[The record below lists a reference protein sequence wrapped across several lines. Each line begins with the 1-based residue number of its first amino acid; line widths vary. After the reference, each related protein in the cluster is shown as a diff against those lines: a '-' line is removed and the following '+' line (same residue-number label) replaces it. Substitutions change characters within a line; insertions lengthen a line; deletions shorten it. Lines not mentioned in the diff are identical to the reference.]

1 MTERNSKIISI
12 VVLLIIFVFGA
23 ATVLKCKGDIIE
35 SLHAESFAEG
45 KSAIESSIQANVK
58 SKNNWINLNGLFQ
71 RAIGT
76 TLVEDS
82 GGTDVYR
89 LQNGQLMYNL
99 PRQDMTARADKL
111 EKLREHSNKNNADFM
126 YVQYPFK
133 IESDDQMPFGSKE
146 HANDNA
152 NDLLAMLE
160 ERNVPAFD
168 IRKEIKKAG
177 HEYSELFFNTD
188 HHWKPDTALWA
199 AGLIASEVEKIYD
212 LGISQEDI
220 EFFYDIDNYRID
232 TYEEWFLGSLGKR
245 TGAWYGG
252 VDDFDVITP
261 EFDTDYDFYAKSA
274 SGDLVREG
282 DFSDVMFRWDFITEK
297 NLFGVNT
304 YAGYL
309 GGDYRVTKIVN
320 NNCSNDL
327 KVLILKDSYSNAM
340 LPYLSMTIKDI
351 TALDL
356 RHYEDMSAFENISE
370 NDYDLVVVAYNPSA
384 FSDIQFDFDRISK

>member
-1 MTERNSKIISI
+1 MTGRNSKIVAIA
-12 VVLLIIFVFGA
+12 VLLIIFIFGA
-23 ATVLKCKGDIIE
+23 GTVLKCKGDMLK
-35 SLHAESFAEG
+35 SLQADSFAEG
-45 KSAIESSIQANVK
+45 KTMVENSIQNNIK

-71 RAIGT
+71 RAVGT
-76 TLVEDS
+76 TLVKDP

-89 LQNGQLMYNL
+89 LHNGQLMYNL
-99 PRQDMTARADKL
+99 PRQDMTSRADEL
-111 EKLREHSNKNNADFM
+111 ELLYKHTNKNGVDFM

-133 IESDDQMPFGSKE
+133 IESDDEMPFGSVE
-146 HANDNA
+146 NANDNA
-152 NDLLAMLE
+152 NDLLFMLE

-168 IRKEIKKAG
+168 IREEINKAG
-177 HEYSELFFNTD
+177 YEYDELFFNTD

-199 AGLIASEVEKIYD
+199 AGLIAAEMEKSYH

-220 EFFYDIDNYRID
+220 DFFYDIDNYDIK
-232 TYEEWFLGSLGKR
+232 TYDDWFLGSLGKR
-245 TGAWYGG
+245 TGEWYGG

-261 EFDTDYDFYAKSA
+261 KFATDYDFYAKSA

-282 DFSDVMFRWDFITEK
+282 DFSDVMFRWDFINKK

-309 GGDYRVTKIVN
+309 GGDYKVTKIVN
-320 NNCSNDL
+320 NNCKNDL

-340 LPYLSMTIKDI
+340 LPYLSMTVKDI

-356 RHYEDMSAFENISE
+356 RHYEDMSAFENISA

-384 FSDIQFDFDRISK
+384 FSDIQFDFDKAEK